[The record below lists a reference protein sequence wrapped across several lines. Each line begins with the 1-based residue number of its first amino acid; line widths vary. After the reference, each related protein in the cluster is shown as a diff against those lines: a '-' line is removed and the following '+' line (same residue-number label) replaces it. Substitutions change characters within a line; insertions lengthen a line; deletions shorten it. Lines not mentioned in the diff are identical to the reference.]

1 MWACHNEREE
11 SLWVSPR
18 EPDNFITRSRHGQG
32 DVNAHRQPGVAQ
44 QNSTSVRWTDHRM
57 LPFWPMAML
66 PGCGQ

>member
-32 DVNAHRQPGVAQ
+32 DVNANRQPGVAK
-44 QNSTSVRWTDHRM
+44 
-57 LPFWPMAML
+57 
-66 PGCGQ
+66 